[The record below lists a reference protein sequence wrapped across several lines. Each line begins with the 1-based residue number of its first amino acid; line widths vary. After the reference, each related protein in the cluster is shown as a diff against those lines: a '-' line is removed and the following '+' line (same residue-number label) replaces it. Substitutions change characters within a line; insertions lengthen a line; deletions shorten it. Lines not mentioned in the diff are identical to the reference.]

1 MSRKRNPRSTRK
13 KSAARAKRRKA
24 SPRTEAAPR
33 AGVFRF
39 FRLFLFFLSG
49 FLAAGAVCFALNRR
63 APERSSPFP
72 ENSAAGKVKTGSS
85 PAVKLLL
92 DRGAGHFAAERYAD
106 SFREFRKASRLAP
119 LDPRPHYAIGDV
131 YRVLDRYELAEKSY
145 RKALECDPD
154 YLPAKIKLAHV
165 LCLLGGNDEAER
177 LLAEARRKAP
187 ANPALWAASAEN
199 AFYRGEFEEAVKW
212 LRKYNAARGRQVWGY
227 AHLGRAYA
235 RMDKRE
241 EAEKSYREAIAVD
254 PATTQAYLWLGEL
267 LMASGRKIE
276 AERVLEIFKR
286 NHQTRTRIHRLER
299 TLMARPDS
307 VGALYELARARY
319 AIGKKKTA
327 VLLLE
332 RALRLAPSSKEIRSF
347 YNKVRHEIEETDKRN
362 QP

>member
-1 MSRKRNPRSTRK
+1 MSRKRKPRSTRK

-39 FRLFLFFLSG
+39 FRLLLFFLFG
-49 FLAAGAVCFALNRR
+49 FLAAGAVSFALNREP
-63 APERSSPFP
+63 PERIPASR
-72 ENSAAGKVKTGSS
+72 EDSAAGKEKTVRS
-85 PAVKLLL
+85 PAVKPLL
-92 DRGAGHFAAERYAD
+92 DRGAGYFAAERYAD

-119 LDPRPHYAIGDV
+119 HDPRPHYAVGDV

-199 AFYRGEFEEAVKW
+199 AFYRGEPEEAVKW

-235 RMDKRE
+235 RMGKTE
-241 EAEKSYREAIAVD
+241 AAEKAYREAINAD

-267 LMASGRKIE
+267 LVASGRKIE

-307 VGALYELARARY
+307 VETLYELARARY
-319 AIGKKKTA
+319 AIGKKRTA

-332 RALRLAPSSKEIRSF
+332 RALRLAPSAEKVRSF
-347 YNKVRHEIEETDKRN
+347 YEKVRREIEKTGERK